1 MEDKKSISDAIMTTN
16 ILIAR
21 RISQELKL
29 QNFEVS
35 PAQIRIVEYLS
46 VNKDKKI
53 YQKDIERLFKIRRS
67 TVSGILK
74 TMEKNDIIRRV
85 DSLVDARSKEI
96 ILTDWAFNKALSI
109 RNSFKDFDKV
119 LCKDIGIID
128 LEIFFKVICKINDN
142 IINEGEDY

>member
-109 RNSFKDFDKV
+109 RNSFKGFDKV
-119 LCKDIGIID
+119 LCKDIGITD